1 MIVNSNNSWYLAVLF
16 AVILLFLFICINNY
30 FFIDNPNGENT
41 LGLLTSEEP
50 TNK

>member
-30 FFIDNPNGENT
+30 FFIDNPNRENT
-41 LGLLTSEEP
+41 LSILSTED
-50 TNK
+50 KIDI